1 MAFRSRKVSR
11 SSMRIL
17 ASILVTRTPRA
28 QFSLLAR
35 SSRVELLPSST
46 VSTEA
51 WLSTQA
57 ILLNVCPRPWRE

>member
-11 SSMRIL
+11 SSMRRL
-17 ASILVTRTPRA
+17 ASILVARTPRA
-28 QFSLLAR
+28 QFPLLAR
-35 SSRVELLPSST
+35 SSRVEPLPSST

-57 ILLNVCPRPWRE
+57 ILLN